1 PAPLLPSSPTALPLG
16 FQTRRPADR
25 LHFFLDRPFSAG
37 GTSAGRRT
45 GLIIGF
51 RLGGD
56 LYPGTAAAPTATPGT
71 GRRRLGLL
79 GRVRGGSGR
88 CLPRAA
94 FLGLVGRR
102 LRVVRGVAGISGLAV
117 VPAAGPV
124 APPPPP
130 AAGGALLHRQFDL
143 RAEILGLVQ
152 LLPRVLRAVRLYRLH
167 DRRLEDH
174 HGRLEGDGG
183 YRARVSRTRVLGRG
197 RESVARGRGLRG
209 ALPAAPF
216 RSWGRVLAGRLGIVG
231 GRCPAPGTGARGTGR
246 GLTTPPFRLLLCR
259 VLGG

>member
-1 PAPLLPSSPTALPLG
+1 VAPFADVDDGRLHRRQHVLHPTQVDVADIRLVVGTVHVVLDEHGVFEHGDLGALPDPADDQVTFDGRGAGQELRRGDDGGAAASLLPSFPTALPLG

-130 AAGGALLHRQFDL
+130 AAGGALLHR
-143 RAEILGLVQ
+143 
-152 LLPRVLRAVRLYRLH
+152 
-167 DRRLEDH
+167 
-174 HGRLEGDGG
+174 
-183 YRARVSRTRVLGRG
+183 
-197 RESVARGRGLRG
+197 
-209 ALPAAPF
+209 
-216 RSWGRVLAGRLGIVG
+216 
-231 GRCPAPGTGARGTGR
+231 
-246 GLTTPPFRLLLCR
+246 
-259 VLGG
+259 